1 MKGTKRGFKG
11 SFAPRCTEE
20 MNSINELVYAIRS
33 AEPPETSVSHCD
45 LEEKFSRSRWFQ
57 FELSYSLYTPLPK
70 YTTPSSS
77 RSFCRHQPV
86 EDTSS
91 PLEVL
96 RPWNT
101 HGNTICHQSNAIRVF
116 TFQHHILCLSLR
128 DVIIEI
134 RPCPWAQFYS
144 NRGVGCRNK

>member
-11 SFAPRCTEE
+11 SSAPRCTEE
-20 MNSINELVYAIRS
+20 MNSFTPFIAPNPPRHPLVTAWRKSFHVPVGFSSSYPIRCTLLFPS
-33 AEPPETSVSHCD
+33 
-45 LEEKFSRSRWFQ
+45 
-57 FELSYSLYTPLPK
+57 TPLRP
-70 YTTPSSS
+70 SS

-101 HGNTICHQSNAIRVF
+101 HGNPTCHQSNAIRVF

-128 DVIIEI
+128 DIIIEI